1 MSLTSAGHFRPWQL
15 NQLGVAIFFGCA
27 VCSCTV
33 GREEIDAS
41 ARLRGTASLV
51 EQVKAFGKS
60 LGIEPTAALSQTTE
74 NASPLSM
81 LWVWMQRA
89 GTLALNGPVD
99 IRMAIGFFTVKERL
113 KLERV
118 YRVDGYSVYYR
129 QGNEFADSRSVMT
142 VGFAQEATLQR
153 VKIILHEDLHGDRN
167 FALPWEIEEAIITPL
182 GALAAVAFFKRIDD
196 AENLKRALASVDE
209 DRKISRELNELA
221 KEAER
226 LLLRDSLEEAKNK
239 ILAMIPFY
247 ANYSRQFHRQIA
259 GQNPS
264 TVLEAKLSHD
274 LAYYRYFDTIVGLSE
289 RAPDLRT
296 LIEDFKSVSP
306 GVTIVALQTYLRE
319 LDWKYSMAVQ

>member
-1 MSLTSAGHFRPWQL
+1 MSLSSAGHFRPWQL
-15 NQLGVAIFFGCA
+15 NQLAVAVFFGCA

-51 EQVKAFGKS
+51 EEVKAFSKS

-74 NASPLSM
+74 NAPPLSM

-113 KLERV
+113 KLEQV

-142 VGFAQEATLQR
+142 VGFAQEGTLQR
-153 VKIILHEDLHGDRN
+153 VKIILHEDLHGDKN

-221 KEAER
+221 KEAEH
-226 LLLRDSLEEAKNK
+226 LLLRDSLEEAKSK
-239 ILAMIPFY
+239 ILALMPSY
-247 ANYSRQFHRQIA
+247 SNYSRQFHRQIA
-259 GQNPS
+259 GQNSS
-264 TVLEAKLSHD
+264 TALEAKLSHD

-296 LIEDFKSVSP
+296 LIEDFKNFSP
-306 GVTIVALQTYLRE
+306 GTTIGALETYFRE
-319 LDWKYSMAVQ
+319 LNSKYSAAVQ